1 MEALKNEIWFFLEGQ
16 NRSPKFWKHVGV
28 LCTWLFA
35 KKPPPPPGFHRSG
48 SWGFGAELQC
58 WAVCCLG
65 VYRCELAGRWSLSE
79 KKCKSGSILGSLL
92 LFYWRASFALLFKF
106 PNSVENRDVEYHG
119 VGFCLCQDQSE
130 RFAVFQAFGSFR
142 HTLGKWVSL
151 WEIFSLKK
159 KKPILTVFLNDF
171 SYSGSDSNFNSWR
184 WNWPRNFS
192 LSHEDFWCCQSKC
205 SFKGIPQRLYN
216 L

>member
-35 KKPPPPPGFHRSG
+35 KNPPPPPGFHRSG

-65 VYRCELAGRWSLSE
+65 IYRCELAGRWSLSE

-151 WEIFSLKK
+151 WEILSLKK
-159 KKPILTVFLNDF
+159 KKTNSYCFPQWFLIF
-171 SYSGSDSNFNSWR
+171 RFR
-184 WNWPRNFS
+184 
-192 LSHEDFWCCQSKC
+192 Q
-205 SFKGIPQRLYN
+205 
-216 L
+216 